1 MSTHKQSP
9 RHEPLTLRML
19 GDNIT
24 LTRDQWRQLAA
35 MLVPVNPYD
44 ARDAANLS
52 ARIDELVS
60 SS

>member
-9 RHEPLTLRML
+9 RLEEITLRML

-24 LTRDQWRQLAA
+24 LTREQWRELAA
-35 MLVPVNPYD
+35 MLAPSDPYD

-60 SS
+60 GS